1 MSVESSSVNRGKG
14 GQSRSQQ
21 PQSQSNVN
29 SNRNPGLK
37 QQQRGHLLR
46 QLGKLQEELDEKFM
60 PKATPLDSTQN
71 GEEKIDPQ
79 KEGKVPVW

>member
-14 GQSRSQQ
+14 GQLRSQQ
-21 PQSQSNVN
+21 PQSQSNAN
-29 SNRNPGLK
+29 SSRNPGLK

-71 GEEKIDPQ
+71 GEEKSDPQ
-79 KEGKVPVW
+79 KEGE

>member
-14 GQSRSQQ
+14 GQLRSQQ
-21 PQSQSNVN
+21 PQSNVN

-71 GEEKIDPQ
+71 GEEKRDPQ
-79 KEGKVPVW
+79 KEGR